1 MFAKITR
8 GKFQIPPSSSLSINS
23 KLLLRSLIRVKAEE
37 RLLPNEI
44 LAHNW
49 LKHNDYEYQ
58 SYLNQNYL
66 NKYALNGGSDCSL
79 NNNGNKSNPINSLL
93 INQNKQSTSIGI
105 SLSVS
110 SNLSSITNNSLNSTS
125 LFKRE
130 TSTVDARMVPV
141 CVSRA

>member
-8 GKFQIPPSSSLSINS
+8 GKFQIPPSSNLSIDS

-66 NKYALNGGSDCSL
+66 NKYALNSGSNCIL
-79 NNNGNKSNPINSLL
+79 NNKSNPINSLF
-93 INQNKQSTSIGI
+93 INQNTPSTSIGI

-110 SNLSSITNNSLNSTS
+110 SNLSSITNNSLNSSS

-130 TSTVDARMVPV
+130 TSTADARMVPV

>member
-8 GKFQIPPSSSLSINS
+8 GKFQIPPSSSLSIDS

-66 NKYALNGGSDCSL
+66 NKYALNSGSNCSL
-79 NNNGNKSNPINSLL
+79 NNKSNPINSLF
-93 INQNKQSTSIGI
+93 INQNTPSTSIGI

-110 SNLSSITNNSLNSTS
+110 SNLSSITNNSLNSS
-125 LFKRE
+125 SSFKRE
-130 TSTVDARMVPV
+130 TSTVDTRMVPV